1 MTPSTGL
8 LSAVVQGVT
17 FRSQITPPYR
27 YDPNAP
33 APPADPASGW
43 LMQFVKP
50 AIDIETPGGP
60 VTFAPYGEPTQDY
73 YPLVAVGGIATLVGI
88 VVLIGWLGKK
98 LG

>member
-43 LMQFVKP
+43 LMQLVKP

-60 VTFAPYGEPTQDY
+60 VTFAPYGYPEQDFSVF
-73 YPLVAVGGIATLVGI
+73 VAAGLLAAVVGTI
-88 VVLIGWLGKK
+88 VLIGWAARK
-98 LG
+98 L